1 MIFWSEIEEN
11 SEKNIRNVHNQQNQS
26 HAYTHKKK
34 KEAYTRKRK
43 ARNKQTQECEKPEIN
58 KHKNRK
64 AKAENNTHLRKN
76 NKLQF
81 LLVDVREEYEYNV
94 SRINGVDFLMPLS
107 ELYDKVKEIENQKE
121 LPIVMQCKLGGRSQ
135 QAQRQ
140 LEIMGF
146 KNVINLA
153 GGITE
158 YTGDIIYGN

>member
-1 MIFWSEIEEN
+1 MIDILL
-11 SEKNIRNVHNQQNQS
+11 
-26 HAYTHKKK
+26 K
-34 KEAYTRKRK
+34 KE
-43 ARNKQTQECEKPEIN
+43 IN
-58 KHKNRK
+58 GEELEELLR
-64 AKAENNTHLRKN
+64 LRKN
-76 NKLQF
+76 KKLQF

-94 SRINGVDFLMPLS
+94 NRIIGVDFLIPLS
-107 ELYDKVKEIENQKE
+107 ELHDQVKKIDDKKDV
-121 LPIVMQCKLGGRSQ
+121 PIIMQCKLGGRSQ

>member
-1 MIFWSEIEEN
+1 MTDLLS
-11 SEKNIRNVHNQQNQS
+11 
-26 HAYTHKKK
+26 K
-34 KEAYTRKRK
+34 KE
-43 ARNKQTQECEKPEIN
+43 IN
-58 KHKNRK
+58 GEELK
-64 AKAENNTHLRKN
+64 ELLQLRKN

>member
-1 MIFWSEIEEN
+1 MIDLLL
-11 SEKNIRNVHNQQNQS
+11 
-26 HAYTHKKK
+26 K
-34 KEAYTRKRK
+34 KE
-43 ARNKQTQECEKPEIN
+43 IN
-58 KHKNRK
+58 GEELKELLR
-64 AKAENNTHLRKN
+64 LRKN
-76 NKLQF
+76 KKLQF

-94 SRINGVDFLMPLS
+94 SRINGVDFLIPLS
-107 ELYDKVKEIENQKE
+107 ELYDKVQEIENQKE

-158 YTGDIIYGN
+158 YKGEIIYGN

>member
-1 MIFWSEIEEN
+1 MIDILL
-11 SEKNIRNVHNQQNQS
+11 
-26 HAYTHKKK
+26 K
-34 KEAYTRKRK
+34 KE
-43 ARNKQTQECEKPEIN
+43 IN
-58 KHKNRK
+58 GEELEELLR
-64 AKAENNTHLRKN
+64 LRKN
-76 NKLQF
+76 KKLQF
-81 LLVDVREEYEYNV
+81 LLIDVREEYEYNV

-107 ELYDKVKEIENQKE
+107 DLYDKVKEIENQKE

-158 YTGDIIYGN
+158 YKGDIIYGD

>member
-1 MIFWSEIEEN
+1 MIDILL
-11 SEKNIRNVHNQQNQS
+11 
-26 HAYTHKKK
+26 K
-34 KEAYTRKRK
+34 KE
-43 ARNKQTQECEKPEIN
+43 IN
-58 KHKNRK
+58 GEELEELLR
-64 AKAENNTHLRKN
+64 LRKN
-76 NKLQF
+76 KKLQF

-94 SRINGVDFLMPLS
+94 SRINGVDFLMPMS
-107 ELYDKVKEIENQKE
+107 DLYDKVKEIENQKE

-158 YTGDIIYGN
+158 YKGDIIYGN

>member
-1 MIFWSEIEEN
+1 MIDILL
-11 SEKNIRNVHNQQNQS
+11 
-26 HAYTHKKK
+26 K
-34 KEAYTRKRK
+34 KE
-43 ARNKQTQECEKPEIN
+43 IN
-58 KHKNRK
+58 G
-64 AKAENNTHLRKN
+64 EELEELLCLRKN
-76 NKLQF
+76 KKLQF
-81 LLVDVREEYEYNV
+81 LLIDVREEYEYNV

-107 ELYDKVKEIENQKE
+107 DLYDKVKEIENQKE

-158 YTGDIIYGN
+158 YKGDIIYGD

>member
-1 MIFWSEIEEN
+1 MIDILL
-11 SEKNIRNVHNQQNQS
+11 
-26 HAYTHKKK
+26 K
-34 KEAYTRKRK
+34 KE
-43 ARNKQTQECEKPEIN
+43 IN
-58 KHKNRK
+58 G
-64 AKAENNTHLRKN
+64 EELEELLCLRKN
-76 NKLQF
+76 KKLQF
-81 LLVDVREEYEYNV
+81 LLIDVREEYEYNV

-107 ELYDKVKEIENQKE
+107 DLYGKVKEIENQKE

-158 YTGDIIYGN
+158 YKGDIIYGD

>member
-1 MIFWSEIEEN
+1 MDLI
-11 SEKNIRNVHNQQNQS
+11 
-26 HAYTHKKK
+26 TK
-34 KEAYTRKRK
+34 KE
-43 ARNKQTQECEKPEIN
+43 IN
-58 KHKNRK
+58 GEELK
-64 AKAENNTHLRKN
+64 ELLDLRKN

-107 ELYDKVKEIENQKE
+107 KLYDKVKEIENQKD

-135 QAQRQ
+135 QAQIQ

>member
-1 MIFWSEIEEN
+1 MIDILL
-11 SEKNIRNVHNQQNQS
+11 
-26 HAYTHKKK
+26 K
-34 KEAYTRKRK
+34 KE
-43 ARNKQTQECEKPEIN
+43 IN
-58 KHKNRK
+58 GEELEELLR
-64 AKAENNTHLRKN
+64 LRKN
-76 NKLQF
+76 KKLQF

-94 SRINGVDFLMPLS
+94 SRINGVDFLMPMS
-107 ELYDKVKEIENQKE
+107 DLYDKVKEIENQKE